1 MYVAHFNV
9 WPTSIRS
16 DRAAHSLRIKIQM
29 NTQAP
34 PKIIT
39 QLMSIFLIA
48 NLWIASSAWAGPVMA
63 IRIGPINAAQAD
75 IGMVLTDG
83 TVKKCAGTYRGVMQ
97 FFEAPHGVK
106 VTGLLKTNAGACELT
121 ASLPWADLPE
131 KLIQL
136 TRSDMLQV
144 RFKGELMD
152 GKTVTKVNWML
163 PAPMSAVLLTEPLK
177 NTVQRFAK
185 ATDVQLGSLSLKS
198 STVNADITVQSP
210 LVFDLR
216 VLHATCEL
224 EIHGKVVATGIKE
237 NFILNAKRTTSLR
250 IPVTLNHK
258 ALLSATGNVLTQ
270 MGKVEGKLVGWVRVK
285 LPGGDVD
292 LPLEFPIKLT
302 LL

>member
-1 MYVAHFNV
+1 
-9 WPTSIRS
+9 
-16 DRAAHSLRIKIQM
+16 
-29 NTQAP
+29 
-34 PKIIT
+34 
-39 QLMSIFLIA
+39 
-48 NLWIASSAWAGPVMA
+48 
-63 IRIGPINAAQAD
+63 
-75 IGMVLTDG
+75 
-83 TVKKCAGTYRGVMQ
+83 
-97 FFEAPHGVK
+97 
-106 VTGLLKTNAGACELT
+106 
-121 ASLPWADLPE
+121 
-131 KLIQL
+131 
-136 TRSDMLQV
+136 MLQV

-285 LPGGDVD
+285 LPSGVVD